1 MTSIGRLVKFG
12 LSLVLLPVVLVLAA
26 CTQATPMP
34 TPTSTSTFEDLTVAP
49 PPRTSEFAERYPDV
63 EAVIIGRVVEKTH
76 ETVEP
81 SPTGGVGCPCTD
93 RLGLWAVEVERYLV
107 NPQPYERITFKVIEE
122 TTREDGSQA
131 ARWGSQPPPLREGDR
146 AVFFLERRISSLYP
160 LLTGDTYGGFD
171 VVRRIEDGRVDAARY
186 GGIHFAEWLPLEEYA
201 ESIVAMTRP
210 GGRVPAATTRF
221 GFDLLHELVDEAPGD
236 NVFMSPLSVFLALAM
251 TYNGAAGTTQ
261 AAMAEA
267 LRLGELDRDLL
278 NEGSAELILALHG
291 RAPELELSIANSLWA
306 RQDVEFL
313 GEFLDSN
320 RSYFGAEVRSVP
332 FDQATVD
339 AINRWVSDKTEG
351 KIDSII
357 DELDPNDVM
366 VLLNAV
372 YFKGAWEFP
381 FNEERT
387 EEQAFHLA
395 GGAETRVPMMRQHRR
410 FQYLRGD
417 GFQAVELPYNGGAS
431 MVVFLPDRQSS
442 LEQFL
447 GTLDPERWDMWMD
460 GFQEA
465 GGEIALPRFKLEFEA
480 VLNEALSDMGMEEA
494 FGAADFTAMSPANPA
509 IREVRHKA
517 VVDVN
522 EVGTEA
528 AAVTSVGMVQSAPP
542 LTVDFVVD
550 RPFFFAIRDDDT
562 ETLLFVG
569 AVYEPGT

>member
-1 MTSIGRLVKFG
+1 MNGAGRVTGGLEKRSGVLAVIG
-12 LSLVLLPVVLVLAA
+12 VLLLAA
-26 CTQATPMP
+26 CSPTPP
-34 TPTSTSTFEDLTVAP
+34 TPTAVFDDRTVAP

-63 EAVIIGRVVEKTH
+63 VAVIIGRVVEKTG

-81 SPTGGVGCPCTD
+81 SSSGGSGCPCTD
-93 RLGLWAVEVERYLV
+93 RLGLWSVEVERYLI

-131 ARWGSQPPPLREGDR
+131 IRWGSQPPLLREGDR
-146 AVFFLERRISSLYP
+146 AVFFLERRMSSLHP
-160 LLTGDTYGGFD
+160 LLAGETYGGFD
-171 VVRRIEDGRVDAARY
+171 VVRWIEDGLVDVVRY
-186 GGIHFAEWLPLEEYA
+186 GGIHLAEWVPLGEYA

-210 GGRVPAATTRF
+210 GGLVPAASTRF
-221 GFDLLHELVDEAPGD
+221 GFDLLAELVGEAPGE

-261 AAMAEA
+261 AAVAEA
-267 LRLGELDRDLL
+267 LRLGELNRDLL
-278 NEGSAELILALHG
+278 NGGSAELIHALHS

-313 GEFLDSN
+313 EAFLDSN

-339 AINRWVSDKTEG
+339 AINRWVFLKTKG
-351 KIDSII
+351 KIERII

-381 FNEERT
+381 FDEEQT

-395 GGAETRVPMMRQHRR
+395 GGTEVQVPMMRQQRR

-417 GFQAVELPYNGGAS
+417 DFQAVALPYKGGVS
-431 MVVFLPDRQSS
+431 MFVFLPDRQSS
-442 LEQFL
+442 LEQLL
-447 GTLDPERWDMWMD
+447 GTLDAVRWAKWMD
-460 GFQEA
+460 AFQEA
-465 GGEIALPRFKLEFEA
+465 AGEIALPRFKLEFEA
-480 VLNEALSDMGMEEA
+480 VLNGALSRMGMEEA

-517 VVDVN
+517 VVEVN
-522 EVGTEA
+522 EAGTEA
-528 AAVTSVGMVQSAPP
+528 AAVTSVALNESGVG
-542 LTVDFVVD
+542 FVVD

-569 AVYEPGT
+569 AVYEPGG